1 MVCDVGGG
9 TADFSLIAISDNA
22 GHLNLDRISVGEHIL
37 LGGDNMDLALAYTLR
52 AKLEADG
59 KSISDMQFLALV
71 HAAGKAKVAMLE
83 DESMAEVPIAVP
95 SRGSSLLG
103 GTVSTTLDRPTLEQ
117 VILDG
122 FFAKTG
128 IEDLP
133 QKTRRAG
140 LQEFGL
146 PYASDPVISKHL
158 ARFLTRSLENV
169 QIQSGAILPR

>member
-1 MVCDVGGG
+1 
-9 TADFSLIAISDNA
+9 
-22 GHLNLDRISVGEHIL
+22 
-37 LGGDNMDLALAYTLR
+37 MDLALAYTLR

-71 HAAGKAKVAMLE
+71 HAAGKAKVAMFE
-83 DESMAEVPIAVP
+83 DESIAEMPIAVP

-103 GTVSTTLDRPTLEQ
+103 GTVSTKLDRTTLEQ

-169 QIQSGAILPR
+169 QSSQALSSLDQRQGPFKAVPRAHRGPVQRRRLQGRSDPPARARSPGGLE